1 MIKNSLKYFAIV
13 TVNLM
18 LLTFL
23 LVLWT
28 DRLELK
34 LNSLVRPTEFLKI
47 IGFCIVS
54 LMAIKILIYYIG
66 RRNYAINKRTKIK
79 LASLLTLL
87 VSSYLYVD
95 YALKTIMNIGVDKD
109 FRQTLSDKIKP
120 SKGLAHGTQAEALT
134 IREYQE
140 ISNYTGFKILPIAA
154 SNIKY
159 VYQYDGFLPDYS
171 FSLTYD
177 LPEQVN
183 VEILSYKNGDF
194 SKYQSFEIVNNKK
207 RVTYEES
214 ER

>member
-1 MIKNSLKYFAIV
+1 MIKKSLKYFAIV

-23 LVLWT
+23 LALWT

-34 LNSLVRPTEFLKI
+34 LNSFVRPAEFLKI
-47 IGFCIVS
+47 IAFCIAS
-54 LMAIKILIYYIG
+54 LIAIRILIYYVG
-66 RRNYAINKRTKIK
+66 SRNYAINKRTKIK

-95 YALKTIMNIGVDKD
+95 YASKTIMNIFVDKD
-109 FRQTLSDKIKP
+109 FRQALSDKIKP
-120 SKGLAHGTQAEALT
+120 SKGLANGTQAEGLT

-140 ISNYTGFKILPIAA
+140 ISKYKGFIALPIAA

-159 VYQYDGFLPDYS
+159 EYQYDGFLPDYS
-171 FSLTYD
+171 FRLTYD

-183 VEILSYKNGDF
+183 VESLNYKNGDF
-194 SKYQSFEIVNNKK
+194 SKYQSFEIIDNKK

-214 ER
+214 EQ

>member
-1 MIKNSLKYFAIV
+1 MIKKSLKYFAIV

-23 LVLWT
+23 LALWT

-34 LNSLVRPTEFLKI
+34 LNSFVRPTEFLKI
-47 IGFCIVS
+47 IGFCIAS
-54 LMAIKILIYYIG
+54 LIAIRILIYYIG

-87 VSSYLYVD
+87 VSSYLYVE
-95 YALKTIMNIGVDKD
+95 YASNTLMNIIIEKD

-120 SKGLAHGTQAEALT
+120 SKELANGTQAEGLT

-140 ISNYTGFKILPIAA
+140 ISKYTGFKILPIAA
-154 SNIKY
+154 SNINY

-177 LPEQVN
+177 LPEQLN
-183 VEILSYKNGDF
+183 VESLNYKNGDF
-194 SKYQSFEIVNNKK
+194 SKYQSFEIIDNKK

-214 ER
+214 EQ